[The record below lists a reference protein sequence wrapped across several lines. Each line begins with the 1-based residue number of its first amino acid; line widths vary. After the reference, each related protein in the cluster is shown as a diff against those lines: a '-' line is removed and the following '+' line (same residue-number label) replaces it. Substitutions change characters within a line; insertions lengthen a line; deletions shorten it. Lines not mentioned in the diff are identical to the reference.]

1 MKRLSTRSPQR
12 CGSIRKNNLS
22 EVGGNPRK
30 KTLDFL
36 TQLARVYK
44 VEPALGSELGSYVL
58 N

>member
-1 MKRLSTRSPQR
+1 MKRLSTRSVQKY
-12 CGSIRKNNLS
+12 GNMRKNNLA

-44 VEPALGSELGSYVL
+44 VEPALGNELGAYLL

>member
-1 MKRLSTRSPQR
+1 MKKLSTRSIQKY
-12 CGSIRKNNLS
+12 GSMRRDNLN

-36 TQLARVYK
+36 TQFARVYK
-44 VEPALGSELGSYVL
+44 VEPALGNKLGSYVL

>member
-1 MKRLSTRSPQR
+1 MKRLSTRSMQR
-12 CGSIRKNNLS
+12 YGSMRKNNLN
-22 EVGGNPRK
+22 EVSGNPRK

-44 VEPALGSELGSYVL
+44 VEPTLGNGLGSYIL

>member
-1 MKRLSTRSPQR
+1 MKRLSTRSVQKK
-12 CGSIRKNNLS
+12 KNNLD

-30 KTLDFL
+30 RTLDFL

-44 VEPALGSELGSYVL
+44 VEPALGNELGSYVL

>member
-1 MKRLSTRSPQR
+1 MKRLSTRSVSKF
-12 CGSIRKNNLS
+12 GSMRKNNLM

-44 VEPALGSELGSYVL
+44 VEPTLGKLGSYVL

>member
-1 MKRLSTRSPQR
+1 MKRLSTRSVSKF
-12 CGSIRKNNLS
+12 GSMRKNNLM

-44 VEPALGSELGSYVL
+44 VEPALGKLGSYVL